1 MQGVI
6 KSYDPA
12 SGDGIVVTDTDL
24 AEYDLAADALEG
36 SIFRML
42 RQGQRVVF
50 ELDADGLADALLL
63 ELVDDGVLARLVGA
77 ARLAERHLR
86 RRQLLQLDGDV
97 LEELSPALSWTVSL
111 DVARR
116 RWSRF
121 SASCVRLTAARW
133 ASNTGTCS
141 IQCKRNGF
149 KSASKAFDTRSP
161 QMSNVGFC
169 RRYRQPK

>member
-50 ELDADGLADALLL
+50 ELDGAGRAT
-63 ELVDDGVLARLVGA
+63 RLRLGSESDMATPGA
-77 ARLAERHLR
+77 
-86 RRQLLQLDGDV
+86 
-97 LEELSPALSWTVSL
+97 
-111 DVARR
+111 
-116 RWSRF
+116 
-121 SASCVRLTAARW
+121 
-133 ASNTGTCS
+133 
-141 IQCKRNGF
+141 
-149 KSASKAFDTRSP
+149 
-161 QMSNVGFC
+161 
-169 RRYRQPK
+169 